1 MGMAYPAIGAAIALA
16 GGDKLAGLRGY
27 DRMFRNLGW
36 TREAVQAEAAA
47 ETAGGLLMMVPQTRR
62 LGGLMVTAASAAL
75 LLSET
80 RHREAKLA
88 LPRALMLA
96 AGVMAL
102 LAPGKP
108 S

>member
-1 MGMAYPAIGAAIALA
+1 
-16 GGDKLAGLRGY
+16 
-27 DRMFRNLGW
+27 
-36 TREAVQAEAAA
+36 
-47 ETAGGLLMMVPQTRR
+47 MMVPQTRR